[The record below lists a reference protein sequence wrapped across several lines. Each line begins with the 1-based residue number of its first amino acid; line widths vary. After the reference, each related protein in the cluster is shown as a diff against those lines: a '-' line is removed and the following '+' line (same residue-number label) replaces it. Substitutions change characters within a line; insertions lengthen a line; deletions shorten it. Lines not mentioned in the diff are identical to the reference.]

1 MLGEDYWEEDQQQTS
16 YNPAVAAAGRPVL
29 RRLAGETPSARKE
42 FRRQE
47 AARLGGMVG
56 YREKPMWSAG
66 LRRQEASP
74 FLSGQVTRGVVVRH
88 VERQDLLW
96 VVPPPTEQTEQFLK
110 QVVKGGSPLVSA
122 NSPTPGVR
130 PDSPLQVCGGGRGG
144 QHGGR
149 QVQGGRPCVSS

>member
-1 MLGEDYWEEDQQQTS
+1 MLSRHVERQAIAAPRPLSAREELVLGEDYWEEDQQEVS

-56 YREKPMWSAG
+56 YREKPPMWSAG

-88 VERQDLLW
+88 VEYW
-96 VVPPPTEQTEQFLK
+96 TVI
-110 QVVKGGSPLVSA
+110 G
-122 NSPTPGVR
+122 
-130 PDSPLQVCGGGRGG
+130 
-144 QHGGR
+144 
-149 QVQGGRPCVSS
+149 